1 MKKNKAIA
9 AIASAALAIALGSSV
24 ARCALD
30 QGRDH
35 DPVSP
40 ESVEEETEGL
50 AMASL
55 VGTEWVLENGGGE
68 MSVVGGAFVEGSG
81 PDADVTYFTVD
92 EESPTEDGLT
102 ASVSATKDVTA
113 GSKSFVLQV
122 SATDSG
128 GLRLACDALKGPYV
142 SKPTADRRVE
152 ISGGGPDLE
161 KSMGVPT
168 SLIEEAIS
176 AHAAEKRPYAST
188 ATWEKEV
195 WLDFGH
201 GRASTTFVLD
211 DASATVVTVLVE
223 NGEVEVL

>member
-1 MKKNKAIA
+1 MKKNKVIAAIAIA
-9 AIASAALAIALGSSV
+9 AIAIALGSSV

-35 DPVSP
+35 DPGRA
-40 ESVEEETEGL
+40 ERVEKEAEGL
-50 AMASL
+50 SMESL

-81 PDADVTYFTVD
+81 ADADVTYFTVD

-113 GSKSFVLQV
+113 GSKIFVLQV
-122 SATDSG
+122 SSADNG
-128 GLRLACDALKGPYV
+128 GLRLVCDALKGPYV
-142 SKPTADRRVE
+142 SKPAENHRVE
-152 ISGGGPDLE
+152 ISGGGADLE
-161 KSMGVPT
+161 KSMGVPA
-168 SLIEEAIS
+168 SLMEEAIS
-176 AHAAEKRPYAST
+176 AHAAEKHPYAST

-211 DASATVVTVLVE
+211 DASAAVVTVLVE
-223 NGEVEVL
+223 DGAIEVL